1 MSLRVKGVSSMRSFQ
16 YFGFIFSS
24 STAWIYM
31 QSCLNA
37 CQMPYGRPSGTSGKD
52 ASMPARGSGSDAAAR
67 SQL

>member
-24 STAWIYM
+24 STACNYM
-31 QSCLNA
+31 QPCLNA
-37 CQMPYGRPSGTSGKD
+37 CQMPYGRPGGISGKD
-52 ASMPARGSGSDAAAR
+52 ASMPARGSGSHAAAR